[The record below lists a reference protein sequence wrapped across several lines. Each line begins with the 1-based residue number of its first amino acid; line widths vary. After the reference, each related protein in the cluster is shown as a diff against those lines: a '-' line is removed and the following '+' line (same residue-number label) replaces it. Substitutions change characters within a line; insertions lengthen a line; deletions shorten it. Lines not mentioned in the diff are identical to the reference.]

1 MTGPANPACAAL
13 AIPCARVRSRSAR
26 LFLLIREEGL
36 KSSAGLRK
44 LRLFQQSHTRLLGFR
59 QDEATRIGGGGNE
72 IARLRAEAKSLQ
84 TQPARLVNQAQN
96 SLAFLIVQT
105 PNWNVAIHGK
115 HGQVEYAMNRIR
127 GQAGAY
133 V

>member
-1 MTGPANPACAAL
+1 MLFVACHRLGAKQPLFDRRILRFRLAVRADCSSHRHLRRRRRHDRAGQSGLCGACHPLRESTLAFGAL
-13 AIPCARVRSRSAR
+13 I
-26 LFLLIREEGL
+26 LLIREEGL

-84 TQPARLVNQAQN
+84 RNQRA
-96 SLAFLIVQT
+96 S
-105 PNWNVAIHGK
+105 
-115 HGQVEYAMNRIR
+115 
-127 GQAGAY
+127 
-133 V
+133 